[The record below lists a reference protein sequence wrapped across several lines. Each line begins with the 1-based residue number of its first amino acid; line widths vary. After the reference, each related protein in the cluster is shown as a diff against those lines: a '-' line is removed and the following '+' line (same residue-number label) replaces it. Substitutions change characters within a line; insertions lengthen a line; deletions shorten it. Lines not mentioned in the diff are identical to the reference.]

1 MEYITVVLGS
11 ANTTIMPNMKI
22 RDEVNIYSKLS
33 IGVNGGVNGS
43 VNVSLWDHVMQWA
56 DSNEWEMKS

>member
-33 IGVNGGVNGS
+33 IGVNGS

>member
-43 VNVSLWDHVMQWA
+43 VNVSL
-56 DSNEWEMKS
+56 

>member
-1 MEYITVVLGS
+1 MVLGS

-43 VNVSLWDHVMQWA
+43 VNVSL
-56 DSNEWEMKS
+56 